1 MATIPKWELL
11 KLPNKRLSLGIWLL
25 LLAACII
32 IIARTQFRT
41 DMGAFLPRAAPMAQQ
56 ALTEQVT
63 SGAASHLIMLAI
75 TGAPVPVLAAISAD
89 MAHRLRQQPAF
100 INILNGDQTSFA
112 GVQNFLWHNRY
123 RLSPDVTAARFTAP
137 ALHAALVNDLA
148 LLGSDLGPM
157 VQQTLPN
164 DPTTEVL
171 ELARQFGGLKAP
183 PVQNGVW
190 ITANGARALLL
201 VHTAAPGFNIDAQD
215 HALTLIKTD
224 FAAARAAIP
233 GANAATLA
241 ASGPGIFAI
250 HTRDQT
256 KRDVTRL
263 SILATTGAIL
273 LLAFAYRSPLVL
285 VLGILPVASGAL
297 AAIAAVSLAFGFVH
311 GITLGFGVT
320 LIGESLDYA
329 IYLFTQTARGDTAA
343 TTLARIWPTL
353 RLGALTSVLGFCAML
368 FSSFTGFAQLG
379 LFSIIGLITAAGV
392 TRFILPHLMPTGF
405 YAPGALSL
413 SRPVTAAQRHRVPL
427 RFAIAAALLLSA
439 AGLLTHRGGIW
450 DNNLQ
455 NLSPIPAA
463 DQALDQTLRQDLA
476 VPDTRYF
483 AVFAAPS
490 EQQALQT
497 SEALATILT
506 KAVARNQLAGFD
518 VPSTILPSE
527 TTQRAR
533 QAALPNAT
541 TLQTNFAQAL
551 TGLPFR
557 PEAFDPFFA
566 DIAAARAAPLI
577 TASTLPPALA
587 LQLGTMLVPRNP
599 GWAVMAPLHDVSD
612 PAALTNA
619 LAPIGISFV
628 DLNTESAN
636 LLKKF
641 QREATLLATTGSLA
655 ILAVLLA
662 GLRSPARVLTVAA
675 PLAAAV
681 LITAALLTAG
691 GGKISIFMVVGFL
704 LIVAV
709 GSNYCLF
716 FERAEPDAETTRRSV
731 ASIVLANLCTV
742 SAYGLMGFSG
752 IPVLHDIG
760 RTVAIGTFL
769 SLVCAAIFA
778 RPAKTA

>member
-1 MATIPKWELL
+1 MATIPKWESLN
-11 KLPNKRLSLGIWLL
+11 LPNKRLALGIWLL
-25 LLAACII
+25 LLAACIF
-32 IIARTQFRT
+32 IIARTPFRT

-75 TGAPVPVLAAISAD
+75 AGAPVPVLAALSAD

-100 INILNGDQTSFA
+100 IDILNGDETSVA
-112 GVQNFLWHNRY
+112 GIQNFVWHNRY
-123 RLSPDVTAARFTAP
+123 LLSPDITAARFSAP
-137 ALHAALVNDLA
+137 GLHAALLNDLA
-148 LLGSDLGPM
+148 LLASDLAPM
-157 VQQTLPN
+157 IQQTLPN
-164 DPTTEVL
+164 DPTTEAL
-171 ELARQFGGLKAP
+171 ALARQFGGIKTP
-183 PVQNGVW
+183 PAQNGVW
-190 ITANGARALLL
+190 VSANGARALLL
-201 VHTAAPGFNIDAQD
+201 VHTAAPGFDIDAQD
-215 HALTLIKTD
+215 QALTLIKTD
-224 FAAARAAIP
+224 FAQARAAVP
-233 GANAATLA
+233 GANAASLA

-273 LLAFAYRSPLVL
+273 ILAFAYRSLPVL
-285 VLGILPVASGAL
+285 LLGILPVATGAL

-329 IYLFTQTARGDTAA
+329 IYLFTQTARGEPAA

-353 RLGALTSVLGFCAML
+353 RLGVLTSVLGFSAML

-379 LFSIIGLITAAGV
+379 LFSIVGLVVASAV

-405 YAPGALSL
+405 HAPGADPL
-413 SRPVTAAQRHRVPL
+413 SRPVTAALRHRSLL
-427 RFAIAAALLLSA
+427 RAAVAGLLLVSAAA
-439 AGLLTHRGGIW
+439 LLTHRGGMW

-483 AVFAAPS
+483 AVFGAPS
-490 EQQALQT
+490 APQALQT
-497 SEALATILT
+497 SEVLATILASAT
-506 KAVARNQLAGFD
+506 AQNQLAGFNL
-518 VPSTILPSE
+518 PSTILPSE

-533 QAALPNAT
+533 QAALPDAAT
-541 TLQTNFAQAL
+541 LEKNFTQAL

-557 PEAFDPFFA
+557 PEAFAPFFT
-566 DIAAARAAPLI
+566 DIAAARTAPLI
-577 TASTLPPALA
+577 TAATLPPALA
-587 LQLGTMLVPRNP
+587 LQLGTMLVPHGP
-599 GWAVMAPLHDVSD
+599 GWVVMAPLRDVSD

-619 LAPIGISFV
+619 LTRAGISFV

-681 LITAALLTAG
+681 LITAALLTLG

-716 FERAEPDAETTRRSV
+716 FEKAEPDAATSRRSI

-742 SAYGLMGFSG
+742 SAYGLMAFSG